1 MADALPL
8 SDPLTGPHAL
18 PNFDRS
24 LGFLVSDVSRL
35 LRKEFDRRVRGHGL
49 TRAQWLLLYYV
60 ARQPGASQSDL
71 ADALQ
76 LEKITISRH
85 AARLERTGW
94 LERHD
99 HAHDGRAYRLRLTPR
114 GTRTIMQL
122 SVIAAEV
129 RDAALTGL
137 ADDRRAALIDDLLHI
152 KSNLLHTEEAAAP
165 PVLTS

>member
-1 MADALPL
+1 MAE
-8 SDPLTGPHAL
+8 AL

-24 LGFLVSDVSRL
+24 LGFIISDISRL
-35 LRKEFDRRVRGHGL
+35 LRKEFDRRVRGYGL

-85 AARLERTGW
+85 AARLERNGW

-99 HAHDGRAYRLRLTPR
+99 HAEDGRAYRLRLTSR
-114 GTRTIMQL
+114 ATKMIVQL
-122 SVIAAEV
+122 STVTEQL
-129 RDAALTGL
+129 RDDAMGTIPVP
-137 ADDRRAALIDDLLHI
+137 RRSALIDDLLQI
-152 KSNLLHTEEAAAP
+152 KSNLLILDAAARNP
-165 PVLTS
+165 SR